1 MRSSEPRPFV
11 PLGGAAE
18 ATFRPLGAPAP
29 VTDAPSPVH
38 DAAGAAY
45 EAGRAAG
52 LAEARAEH
60 ALLGCEID
68 SLLAALH
75 AWRAEVRSRY
85 TPLAV
90 SLAVEVARQIVG
102 DALEVR
108 PERWTAI
115 VAGALGR
122 LLARERVTARM
133 SPHLAAIVRAHAP
146 GLAEA
151 GVRIVEDATLAPDGC
166 RIESDAGE
174 RGPAVGAE
182 IAALAQALGAT
193 P

>member
-1 MRSSEPRPFV
+1 PLAPGPRDHAGGPGDARAGATERRRACPGGDRPDGAPARRRAEDQARDVVRRCARLSLGRSCRW
-11 PLGGAAE
+11 GGAAE
-18 ATFRPLGAPAP
+18 ATFRPLGVPAP
-29 VTDAPSPVH
+29 VADAPSPVH
-38 DAAGAAY
+38 DAAAAAY

-52 LAEARAEH
+52 LVEARAEH

-75 AWRAEVRSRY
+75 AWRAEVRARY

-102 DALEVR
+102 DALEAR

-133 SPHLAAIVRAHAP
+133 SPRL
-146 GLAEA
+146 
-151 GVRIVEDATLAPDGC
+151 
-166 RIESDAGE
+166 
-174 RGPAVGAE
+174 
-182 IAALAQALGAT
+182 
-193 P
+193 